1 MIKHFEKMIKH
12 FEKMIKHFEIM
23 IKHYEKPC
31 IKDLNH
37 FHQFDEIRTLKT
49 IIFFLSILQ

>member
-1 MIKHFEKMIKH
+1 MIKHFEKMIKYFEKMIKH

-31 IKDLNH
+31 NIYCY
-37 FHQFDEIRTLKT
+37 FKT
-49 IIFFLSILQ
+49 IFEFNLKLIVN